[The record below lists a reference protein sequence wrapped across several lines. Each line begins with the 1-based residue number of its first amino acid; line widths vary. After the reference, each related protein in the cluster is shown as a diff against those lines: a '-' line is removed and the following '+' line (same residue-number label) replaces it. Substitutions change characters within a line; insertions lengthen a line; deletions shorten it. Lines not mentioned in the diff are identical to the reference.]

1 MITLILVSS
10 LYRMKKTVFKK
21 HGPPVPPSNQTAE
34 HCLRYSLG
42 IKKNLFYFFNEQIFY
57 PLHVQLYTMYK
68 DILKCT
74 VMHKEQSYKLYSRIL
89 CTHLCTMYCGLQCTV
104 TYNVQRYF
112 EMYSYAQS
120 TVI

>member
-1 MITLILVSS
+1 MITLVLVSS

-57 PLHVQLYTMYK
+57 PLR
-68 DILKCT
+68 T
-74 VMHKEQSYKLYSRIL
+74 VI
-89 CTHLCTMYCGLQCTV
+89 
-104 TYNVQRYF
+104 YNVQRYF